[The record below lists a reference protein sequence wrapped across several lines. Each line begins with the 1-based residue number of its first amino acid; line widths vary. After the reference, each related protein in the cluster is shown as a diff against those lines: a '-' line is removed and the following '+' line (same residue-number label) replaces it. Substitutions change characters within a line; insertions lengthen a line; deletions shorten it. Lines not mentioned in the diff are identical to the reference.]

1 MLYGASSL
9 SVLIV
14 MIIRDL
20 VMEQHRM
27 PFYTVRYLLVKIK
40 YFKLMMTMIY
50 FFSNIH
56 DDDDV
61 NANLHLAGDD
71 LNAATQPAPLFIR
84 ETSANG
90 SGPEREN
97 PQGLSLTF
105 YLKLS

>member
-1 MLYGASSL
+1 MPME
-9 SVLIV
+9 ITMM
-14 MIIRDL
+14 MITMIHICSKPL
-20 VMEQHRM
+20 VE
-27 PFYTVRYLLVKIK
+27 IK
-40 YFKLMMTMIY
+40 YFKLMMTMIH

-97 PQGLSLTF
+97 PQGLPLTF
-105 YLKLS
+105 YLDKTK

>member
-1 MLYGASSL
+1 MPMK
-9 SVLIV
+9 ITMM
-14 MIIRDL
+14 MI
-20 VMEQHRM
+20 
-27 PFYTVRYLLVKIK
+27 
-40 YFKLMMTMIY
+40 TMIH
-50 FFSNIH
+50 IH
-56 DDDDV
+56 DDDDDV

-105 YLKLS
+105 YLKLSWDK